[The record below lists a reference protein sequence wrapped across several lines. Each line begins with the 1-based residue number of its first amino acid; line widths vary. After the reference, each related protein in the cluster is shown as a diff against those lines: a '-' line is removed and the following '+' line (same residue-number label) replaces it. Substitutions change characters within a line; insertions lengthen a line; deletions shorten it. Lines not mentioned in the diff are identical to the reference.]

1 MTNEANKDDSMQVE
15 EVTFMTEEDH
25 NMDRSNKGQSNST
38 TTHVNN
44 VGNNDEPLIF
54 YDWLADSATTSHIC
68 NQKKLL

>member
-25 NMDRSNKGQSNST
+25 NMDHSNKGQSNST